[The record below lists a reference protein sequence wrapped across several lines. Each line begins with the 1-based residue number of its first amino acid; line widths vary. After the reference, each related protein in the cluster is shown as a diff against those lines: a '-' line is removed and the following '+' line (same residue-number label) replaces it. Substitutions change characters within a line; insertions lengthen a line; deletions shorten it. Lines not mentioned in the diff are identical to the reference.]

1 VSSTP
6 GGHRDD
12 AGAGPVSSTPGAR
25 RDGARVGPV
34 RSVPEGCRDDAG
46 AGPRIR
52 MRDLAGAELGKL
64 RTLPATWLALGL
76 AGVANTLIA
85 VLSAGGA
92 VRLGTAHGPVP
103 IGQVGVVALAPAYV
117 FAAIAVLGAGSEH
130 LGGQLRVSLA
140 AVPDRHRLFRAKLAA
155 SVAAGV
161 LAAVPVLVPGHL
173 VQRAGAAGLG
183 ALLLVY
189 LLLSLLAYGIAVL
202 TRSVVVP
209 LVVLAGT
216 PVLLTPVLR
225 GMVPDVVRFLPH
237 EAALGLLAFPGAEL
251 GRVEGLLVLAAWATV
266 AVTCAWSAFAGRDS

>member
-1 VSSTP
+1 
-6 GGHRDD
+6 
-12 AGAGPVSSTPGAR
+12 
-25 RDGARVGPV
+25 
-34 RSVPEGCRDDAG
+34 
-46 AGPRIR
+46 

-92 VRLGTAHGPVP
+92 VRLGTANGPVP

-225 GMVPDVVRFLPH
+225 GMVPGAVRFLPH